1 MIKTNTGD
9 LLKVILE
16 EHVDVTNE
24 LKNLRQ
30 FWEQVDQLGQ
40 GPQYEEMGARVRQ
53 FREQLTEHFADE
65 ERGGYLKAA
74 LLKLPQFENQAK
86 NLRKQ
91 HEQFLDKLDSLD
103 ARLHKCEDEFRCWQ
117 DVRKEIEEFIDQL
130 QKHEVA
136 ETAIV
141 ETAINEEIGRFD

>member
-1 MIKTNTGD
+1 MVKTNSGD

-16 EHVDVTNE
+16 EHDEVSSQLSD
-24 LKNLRQ
+24 LRQ

-40 GPQYEEMGARVRQ
+40 GPQYEEMGARLRQ
-53 FREQLTEHFADE
+53 FRQQMAEHFADE

-74 LLKLPQFENQAK
+74 LHKLPQFEKQAE

-91 HEQFLDKLDSLD
+91 HSQFLDKLDSLD
-103 ARLHKCEDEFRCWQ
+103 ARLHKYEDEFHCWQ
-117 DVRKEIEEFIDQL
+117 EVRNEIEDFVEQL
-130 QKHEVA
+130 EKHEIA

-141 ETAINEEIGRFD
+141 ESAINEEIGQFD

>member
-1 MIKTNTGD
+1 MVKTNSGD

-16 EHVDVTNE
+16 EHDEVSSQLSD
-24 LKNLRQ
+24 LRQ

-40 GPQYEEMGARVRQ
+40 GPQYEEMGARLRQ
-53 FREQLTEHFADE
+53 FRQQMSEHFADE

-74 LLKLPQFENQAK
+74 LHKLPQFEKQAE

-91 HEQFLDKLDSLD
+91 HSQFLDKLDSLD
-103 ARLHKCEDEFRCWQ
+103 ARLHKCEDEFHCWQ
-117 DVRKEIEEFIDQL
+117 DVRNEIEDFVEQL
-130 QKHEVA
+130 EKHEIA

-141 ETAINEEIGRFD
+141 ESAINDEIGQFD